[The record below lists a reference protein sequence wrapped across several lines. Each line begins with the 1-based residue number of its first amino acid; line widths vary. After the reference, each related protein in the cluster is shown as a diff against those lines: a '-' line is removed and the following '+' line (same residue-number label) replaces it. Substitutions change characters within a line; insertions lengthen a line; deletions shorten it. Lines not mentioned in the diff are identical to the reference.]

1 MAAPKGML
9 HELPLPLPLPLPL
22 LTHTTHHPA
31 PVQCSS
37 SPSPHPQVPVQ
48 PPIALPVISAAPVLT
63 ANEQL
68 GDVFVSTVFVG
79 NISDRASDGLVR
91 QILMVSGVGFVSF
104 SART

>member
-1 MAAPKGML
+1 ML
-9 HELPLPLPLPLPL
+9 LLLLPPY
-22 LTHTTHHPA
+22 
-31 PVQCSS
+31 
-37 SPSPHPQVPVQ
+37 PQVPVQ